1 MNYFPRFS
9 LFRNRAA
16 LFGLGLIALFSVI
29 ASPAF
34 ATDYTVNLATDTSIS
49 GISTG
54 PNTGD
59 LRYCFNQAKR
69 FGGLNTIYFAPSLN
83 KQTITLTKGDLIS
96 DGFGGGITING
107 PGANLITIVGGTV
120 SQGVF
125 VTTRGQI
132 TLAGL
137 KITGSSASA
146 VYNNGGPGTST
157 VRECELTGN
166 SGSAIDNERGTLNVF
181 SSTISGNVKTS
192 GHGGGILNASSA
204 STVNIFNSTV
214 SGNSTP
220 SSSGGG
226 IYNIATLNVVNCTI
240 VGNNV
245 GGIASVGGTAKI
257 ANSII
262 AGNFQPPAEFQQEND
277 VSGRFTSQGYKFIG
291 YDTAD
296 TVFTGPGDRVGPT
309 AEFGK
314 PLDPRLG
321 PLQNNGGQ
329 VRTMALLADSAAI
342 DAGSDALAVD
352 ASANALTTD
361 ARG

>member
-1 MNYFPRFS
+1 MNCFPRFS

-16 LFGLGLIALFSVI
+16 LFGLGLIALFSVV

-96 DGFGGGITING
+96 DGGGITING

-146 VYNNGGPGTST
+146 VYNNGGTLT
-157 VRECELTGN
+157 VLECDLSGN
-166 SGSAIDNERGTLNVF
+166 SGSGIDNERGTVNVF

-214 SGNSTP
+214 SGNLSP
-220 SSSGGG
+220 S
-226 IYNIATLNVVNCTI
+226 
-240 VGNNV
+240 
-245 GGIASVGGTAKI
+245 
-257 ANSII
+257 
-262 AGNFQPPAEFQQEND
+262 
-277 VSGRFTSQGYKFIG
+277 
-291 YDTAD
+291 
-296 TVFTGPGDRVGPT
+296 
-309 AEFGK
+309 
-314 PLDPRLG
+314 
-321 PLQNNGGQ
+321 
-329 VRTMALLADSAAI
+329 
-342 DAGSDALAVD
+342 
-352 ASANALTTD
+352 
-361 ARG
+361 